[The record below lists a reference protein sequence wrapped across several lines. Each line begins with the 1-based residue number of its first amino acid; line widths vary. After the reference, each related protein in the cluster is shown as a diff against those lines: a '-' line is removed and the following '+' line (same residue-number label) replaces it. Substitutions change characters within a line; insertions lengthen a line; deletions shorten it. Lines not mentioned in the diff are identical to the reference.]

1 MLWRQC
7 DTRQVI
13 EAGESLVKL
22 LMLGPA
28 RKVTPA
34 DGKLLTVDSGP
45 DNCSPTLLCMIKVK
59 IANCTKG
66 MAVQIA
72 VDSSLDNSS
81 PTLLCVTLVKIANC
95 RKTVDNRNPPRHK
108 PFLQQTK

>member
-1 MLWRQC
+1 MKK
-7 DTRQVI
+7 
-13 EAGESLVKL
+13 LVQIFL
-22 LMLGPA
+22 LKILLYI

>member
-1 MLWRQC
+1 MFPICRLPTNLFSVCANVFR
-7 DTRQVI
+7 
-13 EAGESLVKL
+13 
-22 LMLGPA
+22 A

-34 DGKLLTVDSGP
+34 DGKQLTVDSGP
-45 DNCSPTLLCMIKVK
+45 DNCSPTLLFMIKVK

-66 MAVQIA
+66 MAVQVA

-81 PTLLCVTLVKIANC
+81 PTLLCVTLVKIGNC
-95 RKTVDNRNPPRHK
+95 RKTVDNCNPPRHK

>member
-1 MLWRQC
+1 M
-7 DTRQVI
+7 
-13 EAGESLVKL
+13 
-22 LMLGPA
+22 

-34 DGKLLTVDSGP
+34 DGKQLTVDSG
-45 DNCSPTLLCMIKVK
+45 PTLLCMIKVK